1 MNIFEQYGIK
11 EVADVTLYAIELDE
25 NDEEIY
31 IPVLYLDT
39 LKISSVEQT
48 ADQTSA
54 RGGLGNPHLITWDF
68 GKEITVNLEDALYS
82 PASMSML
89 WGGKYA
95 SKSVELWGV
104 LANKQ
109 DFSWTKV
116 ILKDF
121 SHFEI
126 RKTIPN
132 EYITKD
138 TEYYW
143 LANIIVMSLDGQ
155 QRYAKEKVFVT
166 YYEDNGKHYWNL
178 LGDGESHGI
187 SFGDNVLTLSEGKN
201 LFISAPRELIY
212 QVKHGIESVK
222 FLDRMEKCVATK
234 NFVIDT
240 DTNIKHGN
248 YRYLKK
254 YNETALTVYIDP
266 TTMQPY
272 EPNLD
277 FFIRKDGSRYPKEGF
292 KKLRLIKQNDVYYK
306 WTRSVAPPHMS
317 LGNRIIVDAEHFP
330 GVYRLVGETYSRNR
344 DTHEDERFQFEIPL
358 CKMSSENNFTFEAA
372 GDPTVFNMTLQVL
385 RREDGT
391 MMKLTQYNVEQ
402 AKYDGQTSG
411 STVVIPVDDP
421 DITFD
426 DIKIGAEWFSA
437 RELNYEF
444 AIYETIT
451 TFKIS
456 NPDSQTLYYVGDSIN
471 WIDSSQEINEDSKEQ
486 IILHGTKTISETY
499 FYVQTV
505 DGIPQWENYAP
516 VFVDHPSYK
525 PGEAVE
531 NSEGITIGRW
541 ENSHEFRV
549 VISEDT
555 AVYYSD
561 IFQYEVET
569 SLNTLDEEGD

>member
-48 ADQTSA
+48 VEQTSA
-54 RGGLGNPHLITWDF
+54 RGGLGNPHLITWDY
-68 GKEITVNLEDALYS
+68 GKEITVNLEDALYT

-104 LANKQ
+104 FDAYKEK
-109 DFSWTKV
+109 FSWAKA

-121 SHFEI
+121 SNFSIEEDRI
-126 RKTIPN
+126 KGTIYKWTVN
-132 EYITKD
+132 
-138 TEYYW
+138 
-143 LANIIVMSLDGQ
+143 LIIMSLDGQ
-155 QRYAKEKVFVT
+155 LRHEKNNVEIS
-166 YYEDNGKHYWNL
+166 YYSKYGRNYWSFNKPVDFEDG
-178 LGDGESHGI
+178 
-187 SFGDNVLTLSEGKN
+187 SFTLSEGKN
-201 LFISAPRELIY
+201 LFVNVPQELIY
-212 QVKHGIESVK
+212 QIKHGIESVK
-222 FLDRMEKCVATK
+222 FLDRMEKCVATR

-254 YNETALTVYIDP
+254 YDKTALTVFIDP

-306 WTRSVAPPHMS
+306 WTRSVAPSHMS

-358 CKMSSENNFTFEAA
+358 CKMGSENSFTLEAA

-402 AKYDGQTSG
+402 AKYNGQISG
-411 STVVIPVDDP
+411 STTVIPVDDP
-421 DITFD
+421 DIVFD
-426 DIKIGAEWFSA
+426 DVKIEAKWYSPY
-437 RELNYEF
+437 ELNWGIEEYGDRQDIVELKIIHPLDLAEF
-444 AIYETIT
+444 YVDNNMYWAT
-451 TFKIS
+451 TAEVE
-456 NPDSQTLYYVGDSIN
+456 DGSIEN
-471 WIDSSQEINEDSKEQ
+471 GEILVEGVTS
-486 IILHGTKTISETY
+486 IVRTY
-499 FYVQTV
+499 LLVQTV
-505 DGIPQWENYAP
+505 DDVVQWENGVP
-516 VFVDHPSYK
+516 VFVLDEHGNIQTK
-525 PGEAVE
+525 KEE
-531 NSEGITIGRW
+531 LE
-541 ENSHEFRV
+541 
-549 VISEDT
+549 
-555 AVYYSD
+555 
-561 IFQYEVET
+561 
-569 SLNTLDEEGD
+569 SLNVKFTSDNGYGQNIEVSLEDLSSVEEGEE

>member
-39 LKISSVEQT
+39 LKISSIEQT
-48 ADQTSA
+48 AEQTSA
-54 RGGLGNPHLITWDF
+54 RGGLGNPNLITWDY
-68 GKEITVNLEDALYS
+68 GKEITINLEDALYT

-89 WGGKYA
+89 WDGKYA

-104 LANKQ
+104 FDTYGEK
-109 DFSWTKV
+109 FSWAKA

-121 SHFEI
+121 SNFSIEEDQI
-126 RKTIPN
+126 KGTIYKWTVN
-132 EYITKD
+132 
-138 TEYYW
+138 
-143 LANIIVMSLDGQ
+143 LIIMSLDGQ
-155 QRYAKEKVFVT
+155 LRHEKNNIEIS
-166 YYEDNGKHYWNL
+166 YYSKYGRNYWSFNKPVNFEDG
-178 LGDGESHGI
+178 
-187 SFGDNVLTLSEGKN
+187 SFTLSEGKN
-201 LFISAPRELIY
+201 LFVNVPQELIY
-212 QVKHGIESVK
+212 QIKHGIESVK
-222 FLDRMEKCVATK
+222 YLDRMEKCVATR

-254 YNETALTVYIDP
+254 YDKTALTVFIDP

-358 CKMSSENNFTFEAA
+358 CKMGSENNFTLEAA

-402 AKYDGQTSG
+402 AKYNGQISG
-411 STVVIPVDDP
+411 STTVIPVDDP
-421 DITFD
+421 DIVFD
-426 DIKIGAEWFSA
+426 DVKIEAKWYSPY
-437 RELNYEF
+437 ELNWGIEEYGDRQDIVELKIIHPLDSAEF
-444 AIYETIT
+444 YVDNNMYWAT
-451 TFKIS
+451 TAEVE
-456 NPDSQTLYYVGDSIN
+456 DGSIEN
-471 WIDSSQEINEDSKEQ
+471 GEILIEGVTS
-486 IILHGTKTISETY
+486 IVRTY
-499 FYVQTV
+499 LLVQTV
-505 DGIPQWENYAP
+505 DNVVQWENGVP
-516 VFVDHPSYK
+516 VFVLDEHGNIQTK
-525 PGEAVE
+525 KEE
-531 NSEGITIGRW
+531 LE
-541 ENSHEFRV
+541 
-549 VISEDT
+549 
-555 AVYYSD
+555 
-561 IFQYEVET
+561 
-569 SLNTLDEEGD
+569 SLNIKFTSDNEYGQNIEVSLEDLSSVEEGEE

>member
-48 ADQTSA
+48 AEQTSA
-54 RGGLGNPHLITWDF
+54 RGGLGNPHLITWDY
-68 GKEITVNLEDALYS
+68 GKEITVNLEDALYT

-95 SKSVELWGV
+95 SKSIELWGV
-104 LANKQ
+104 FDAHKEQ
-109 DFSWTKV
+109 FSWAKA

-121 SHFEI
+121 SNFSIEEDSN
-126 RKTIPN
+126 KGTIYKWTVN
-132 EYITKD
+132 
-138 TEYYW
+138 
-143 LANIIVMSLDGQ
+143 LIIMSLDGQ
-155 QRYAKEKVFVT
+155 FRHEKNGIEIS
-166 YYEDNGKHYWNL
+166 YYSKYGRNYWSFNNPVDFEDG
-178 LGDGESHGI
+178 
-187 SFGDNVLTLSEGKN
+187 SFTLSEGKN
-201 LFISAPRELIY
+201 LFVNVPQELIY

-240 DTNIKHGN
+240 DINIKHGN

-254 YNETALTVYIDP
+254 YDETALTVFIDP

-292 KKLRLIKQNDVYYK
+292 KKLRLIKQNDIYYK

-317 LGNRIIVDAEHFP
+317 LGNRITVDAEHFP

-358 CKMSSENNFTFEAA
+358 CKMGSENSFTFEAA

-391 MMKLTQYNVEQ
+391 MMKLTQYNIEQ
-402 AKYDGQTSG
+402 AKYDKQISG
-411 STVVIPVDDP
+411 STIVVPIDDP
-421 DITFD
+421 DIIFD
-426 DIKIGAEWFSA
+426 DIEIKAEWKSPY
-437 RELNYEF
+437 ELDWGIEEYGDRTDIVGLKIVHPLNLAEF
-444 AIYETIT
+444 YADDNIYWATTAEVEDGNTENGETLIEG
-451 TFKIS
+451 IA
-456 NPDSQTLYYVGDSIN
+456 
-471 WIDSSQEINEDSKEQ
+471 
-486 IILHGTKTISETY
+486 GTIRTY
-499 FYVQTV
+499 LYVQTV
-505 DGIPQWENYAP
+505 DGVMQWENNTP
-516 VFVDHPSYK
+516 VFVLDDFGNIITKTEELESSDVK
-525 PGEAVE
+525 FTSDNEFGQNIEVSLEALF
-531 NSEGITIGRW
+531 SE
-541 ENSHEFRV
+541 
-549 VISEDT
+549 
-555 AVYYSD
+555 
-561 IFQYEVET
+561 
-569 SLNTLDEEGD
+569 EEGKG

>member
-39 LKISSVEQT
+39 LKISSIEQT
-48 ADQTSA
+48 AEQTSA
-54 RGGLGNPHLITWDF
+54 RGGLGNPNLITWDY
-68 GKEITVNLEDALYS
+68 GKEITINLEDALYT

-89 WGGKYA
+89 WDGKYA

-104 LANKQ
+104 FDTYKEK
-109 DFSWTKV
+109 FSWAKA

-121 SHFEI
+121 SNFSIEEDQI
-126 RKTIPN
+126 KGTIYKWTVN
-132 EYITKD
+132 
-138 TEYYW
+138 
-143 LANIIVMSLDGQ
+143 LIVMSLDGQ
-155 QRYAKEKVFVT
+155 LRHEKNNIEIS
-166 YYEDNGKHYWNL
+166 YYSKYGRNYWSFNKPVDFEDG
-178 LGDGESHGI
+178 
-187 SFGDNVLTLSEGKN
+187 SFTLSEGKN
-201 LFISAPRELIY
+201 LFVNVPQELIY
-212 QVKHGIESVK
+212 QIKHGIESVK
-222 FLDRMEKCVATK
+222 YLDRMEKCVATR

-254 YNETALTVYIDP
+254 YDKTPLTVFIDP

-358 CKMSSENNFTFEAA
+358 CKMGSENSFTLEAA

-385 RREDGT
+385 RQEDGT

-402 AKYDGQTSG
+402 AKYNEQISG
-411 STVVIPVDDP
+411 STTVIPVDDP
-421 DITFD
+421 DIIFD
-426 DIKIGAEWFSA
+426 DVKIEAKWYSPY
-437 RELNYEF
+437 ELNWGIEEYGDRQDIVELKIIHPLDLAEF
-444 AIYETIT
+444 YVDNNMYWAT
-451 TFKIS
+451 TVEVE
-456 NPDSQTLYYVGDSIN
+456 DDSIEN
-471 WIDSSQEINEDSKEQ
+471 GEILIEGVTS
-486 IILHGTKTISETY
+486 IIRTY
-499 FYVQTV
+499 LLVQTV
-505 DGIPQWENYAP
+505 DNVIQWENGVP
-516 VFVDHPSYK
+516 VFVLDEHGNIQTK
-525 PGEAVE
+525 KEE
-531 NSEGITIGRW
+531 LE
-541 ENSHEFRV
+541 
-549 VISEDT
+549 
-555 AVYYSD
+555 
-561 IFQYEVET
+561 
-569 SLNTLDEEGD
+569 SLNIKFTSDNEYGQNIEVSLEDLSSVEEGEK

>member
-39 LKISSVEQT
+39 LKISSIEQT
-48 ADQTSA
+48 AEQTSA
-54 RGGLGNPHLITWDF
+54 RGGLGNPNLITWDY
-68 GKEITVNLEDALYS
+68 GKEITINLEDALYT

-104 LANKQ
+104 FDTYREK
-109 DFSWTKV
+109 FSWAKA

-121 SHFEI
+121 SNFSIEEDQI
-126 RKTIPN
+126 KGTIYKWTVN
-132 EYITKD
+132 
-138 TEYYW
+138 
-143 LANIIVMSLDGQ
+143 LIIMSLDGQ
-155 QRYAKEKVFVT
+155 LRHEKNNIEIS
-166 YYEDNGKHYWNL
+166 YYSKYGRNYWSFNKPVDFEDG
-178 LGDGESHGI
+178 
-187 SFGDNVLTLSEGKN
+187 SFTLSEGKN
-201 LFISAPRELIY
+201 LFINVPQELIY
-212 QVKHGIESVK
+212 QIKHGIESVK
-222 FLDRMEKCVATK
+222 YLDRMEKCVATR

-254 YNETALTVYIDP
+254 YDKTALTVFIDP

-330 GVYRLVGETYSRNR
+330 SVYRLVGETYSRNR

-358 CKMSSENNFTFEAA
+358 CKMGSENSFTLEAA

-402 AKYDGQTSG
+402 AKYNGQISG
-411 STVVIPVDDP
+411 STTVIPVDDP
-421 DITFD
+421 DIIFD
-426 DIKIGAEWFSA
+426 DVKIEAKWYSPY
-437 RELNYEF
+437 ELNWGIEEYGDRQDIVELKITHPLDLAEF
-444 AIYETIT
+444 YVDNNMYWAT
-451 TFKIS
+451 TVEVE
-456 NPDSQTLYYVGDSIN
+456 DDSIKN
-471 WIDSSQEINEDSKEQ
+471 GEILIEGITS
-486 IILHGTKTISETY
+486 IIRTY
-499 FYVQTV
+499 LLVQTV
-505 DGIPQWENYAP
+505 DNVIQWENGVP
-516 VFVDHPSYK
+516 VFVLDEHGNIQTK
-525 PGEAVE
+525 KEE
-531 NSEGITIGRW
+531 LE
-541 ENSHEFRV
+541 
-549 VISEDT
+549 
-555 AVYYSD
+555 
-561 IFQYEVET
+561 
-569 SLNTLDEEGD
+569 SLNIKFTSDNEYGQDIEVSLEDLSSVEEGEK

>member
-48 ADQTSA
+48 AEQTSA
-54 RGGLGNPHLITWDF
+54 RGGLGNPNLITWDY
-68 GKEITVNLEDALYS
+68 GKEITVNLEDALYT

-104 LANKQ
+104 FDTYKEK
-109 DFSWTKV
+109 FSWAKA

-121 SHFEI
+121 SNFSIEEDQI
-126 RKTIPN
+126 KGTIYKWTVN
-132 EYITKD
+132 
-138 TEYYW
+138 
-143 LANIIVMSLDGQ
+143 LIIMSLDGQ
-155 QRYAKEKVFVT
+155 LRHEKNDIEIS
-166 YYEDNGKHYWNL
+166 YYSKYGRNYWSFNKPVDFEDG
-178 LGDGESHGI
+178 
-187 SFGDNVLTLSEGKN
+187 SFTLSEGKN
-201 LFISAPRELIY
+201 LFVNVPQELIY
-212 QVKHGIESVK
+212 QIKHGIESVK
-222 FLDRMEKCVATK
+222 YLDRMEKCVATR

-254 YNETALTVYIDP
+254 YDKTALTVFIDP

-358 CKMSSENNFTFEAA
+358 CKMGSENSFTLEAA

-402 AKYDGQTSG
+402 AKYNGQISG
-411 STVVIPVDDP
+411 STTVIPVDDP
-421 DITFD
+421 DIIFD
-426 DIKIGAEWFSA
+426 DVKIEAKWYSPY
-437 RELNYEF
+437 ELNWGIEEYGDRQDIVELKIIHPLDLAEF
-444 AIYETIT
+444 YVDNNMYWAT
-451 TFKIS
+451 TAEVE
-456 NPDSQTLYYVGDSIN
+456 DDSIEN
-471 WIDSSQEINEDSKEQ
+471 GEILIEGVTS
-486 IILHGTKTISETY
+486 IVRTY
-499 FYVQTV
+499 LLVQTV
-505 DGIPQWENYAP
+505 DNVVQWENGVP
-516 VFVDHPSYK
+516 VFVLDEHGNIQTK
-525 PGEAVE
+525 KEE
-531 NSEGITIGRW
+531 LE
-541 ENSHEFRV
+541 
-549 VISEDT
+549 
-555 AVYYSD
+555 
-561 IFQYEVET
+561 
-569 SLNTLDEEGD
+569 SLNIKFTSDNEYGQNIEVSLEDLSSVEEGEE

>member
-39 LKISSVEQT
+39 LKISSIEQT
-48 ADQTSA
+48 AEQTSA
-54 RGGLGNPHLITWDF
+54 RGGLGNPHLITWDY
-68 GKEITVNLEDALYS
+68 GKEITVNLEDALYT

-104 LANKQ
+104 FDAYKEK
-109 DFSWTKV
+109 FSWAKA

-121 SHFEI
+121 SNFSIEEDQI
-126 RKTIPN
+126 KGTIYKWTVN
-132 EYITKD
+132 
-138 TEYYW
+138 
-143 LANIIVMSLDGQ
+143 LIIMSLDGQ
-155 QRYAKEKVFVT
+155 LRHEKNNVEIS
-166 YYEDNGKHYWNL
+166 YYSKYGRNYWSFNKPVDFEDG
-178 LGDGESHGI
+178 
-187 SFGDNVLTLSEGKN
+187 SFTLSEGKN
-201 LFISAPRELIY
+201 LFVNVPQELIY
-212 QVKHGIESVK
+212 QIKHGIESVK
-222 FLDRMEKCVATK
+222 FLDRMEKCVATR

-254 YNETALTVYIDP
+254 YDKTALTVFIDP

-358 CKMSSENNFTFEAA
+358 CKMGSENSFTLEAA

-402 AKYDGQTSG
+402 AKYNGQISG
-411 STVVIPVDDP
+411 STTVIPVDDP
-421 DITFD
+421 DIIFD
-426 DIKIGAEWFSA
+426 DVKIEAKWYSPY
-437 RELNYEF
+437 ELNWGIEEYGDRQDIVELKIIHPLDLAEF
-444 AIYETIT
+444 YVDNNMYWAT
-451 TFKIS
+451 TAEVE
-456 NPDSQTLYYVGDSIN
+456 DDSIEN
-471 WIDSSQEINEDSKEQ
+471 GEILIEGVAS
-486 IILHGTKTISETY
+486 IVRTY
-499 FYVQTV
+499 LLVQTV
-505 DGIPQWENYAP
+505 DDVVQWENGVP
-516 VFVDHPSYK
+516 VFVLDEHGNIQTK
-525 PGEAVE
+525 KEE
-531 NSEGITIGRW
+531 LE
-541 ENSHEFRV
+541 
-549 VISEDT
+549 
-555 AVYYSD
+555 
-561 IFQYEVET
+561 
-569 SLNTLDEEGD
+569 SLNIKFTSDNEYGQNIEVSLEDLYSVKEGEE

>member
-39 LKISSVEQT
+39 LKISSIEQT
-48 ADQTSA
+48 AEQTSA
-54 RGGLGNPHLITWDF
+54 RGGLGNPNLITWDY
-68 GKEITVNLEDALYS
+68 GKEITINLEDALYT

-89 WGGKYA
+89 WDGKYA

-104 LANKQ
+104 FDTYKEK
-109 DFSWTKV
+109 FSWAKA

-121 SHFEI
+121 SNFSIEEDQI
-126 RKTIPN
+126 KGTIYKWTVN
-132 EYITKD
+132 
-138 TEYYW
+138 
-143 LANIIVMSLDGQ
+143 LIIMSLDGQ
-155 QRYAKEKVFVT
+155 FRHEKNDIEIS
-166 YYEDNGKHYWNL
+166 YYSKYGRNYWNFNKPVDFK
-178 LGDGESHGI
+178 DG
-187 SFGDNVLTLSEGKN
+187 SFTLSEGKN
-201 LFISAPRELIY
+201 LFVNVPQELIY
-212 QVKHGIESVK
+212 QIKHGIENVK
-222 FLDRMEKCVATK
+222 FLDRMEKCVATR

-254 YNETALTVYIDP
+254 YDKTALTVFIDP

-358 CKMSSENNFTFEAA
+358 CKMGSENSFTLEAA

-385 RREDGT
+385 RQEDGT

-402 AKYDGQTSG
+402 AKYNGQISG
-411 STVVIPVDDP
+411 STTVIPVDDP
-421 DITFD
+421 DIIFD
-426 DIKIGAEWFSA
+426 DVKIEAKWYSPY
-437 RELNYEF
+437 ELNWGVEEYGDRQDIVELKIIHPLDLAEF
-444 AIYETIT
+444 YVDNNMYWAT
-451 TFKIS
+451 TAEVE
-456 NPDSQTLYYVGDSIN
+456 DGSIEN
-471 WIDSSQEINEDSKEQ
+471 GEILVEGVTS
-486 IILHGTKTISETY
+486 IVRTY
-499 FYVQTV
+499 LLVQTV
-505 DGIPQWENYAP
+505 DDVVQWENGVP
-516 VFVDHPSYK
+516 VFVLDEHGNIQTK
-525 PGEAVE
+525 KEE
-531 NSEGITIGRW
+531 LE
-541 ENSHEFRV
+541 
-549 VISEDT
+549 
-555 AVYYSD
+555 
-561 IFQYEVET
+561 
-569 SLNTLDEEGD
+569 SLNVKFTSDNEYGQNIEVSLEDLSSVEEGEK

>member
-39 LKISSVEQT
+39 LKISSIEQT
-48 ADQTSA
+48 AEQTSA
-54 RGGLGNPHLITWDF
+54 RGGLGNPNLITWDY
-68 GKEITVNLEDALYS
+68 GKEITINLEDALYT

-89 WGGKYA
+89 WDGKYA

-104 LANKQ
+104 FDTYKEK
-109 DFSWTKV
+109 FSWAKA

-121 SHFEI
+121 SNFSIEEDQI
-126 RKTIPN
+126 KGTIYKWTVN
-132 EYITKD
+132 
-138 TEYYW
+138 
-143 LANIIVMSLDGQ
+143 LIIMSLDEQ
-155 QRYAKEKVFVT
+155 LRHEKNNIEIS
-166 YYEDNGKHYWNL
+166 YYSKYGRNYWSFNKPVDFEDG
-178 LGDGESHGI
+178 
-187 SFGDNVLTLSEGKN
+187 SFTLSEGKN
-201 LFISAPRELIY
+201 LFVNVPQELIY
-212 QVKHGIESVK
+212 QIKHGIESVK
-222 FLDRMEKCVATK
+222 YLDRMEKCVATR

-254 YNETALTVYIDP
+254 YDKTALTVFIDP

-358 CKMSSENNFTFEAA
+358 CKMGSENSFTLEAA

-402 AKYDGQTSG
+402 AKYNGQISG
-411 STVVIPVDDP
+411 STTVIPVDDP
-421 DITFD
+421 DIIFD
-426 DIKIGAEWFSA
+426 DVKIEAKWYSPY
-437 RELNYEF
+437 ELNWGIEEYGDRQDIVELKIIHPLDLAEF
-444 AIYETIT
+444 YVDNNMYWAT
-451 TFKIS
+451 TAE
-456 NPDSQTLYYVGDSIN
+456 VE
-471 WIDSSQEINEDSKEQ
+471 DSSIENGEILVEGVTG
-486 IILHGTKTISETY
+486 IVRTY
-499 FYVQTV
+499 LLVQTV
-505 DGIPQWENYAP
+505 DNVVQWENGVP
-516 VFVDHPSYK
+516 VFVLDEHGNIQTK
-525 PGEAVE
+525 KEE
-531 NSEGITIGRW
+531 LE
-541 ENSHEFRV
+541 
-549 VISEDT
+549 
-555 AVYYSD
+555 
-561 IFQYEVET
+561 
-569 SLNTLDEEGD
+569 SLNIKFTSDNEYGQNIEVSLENLSSVEEGEE

>member
-39 LKISSVEQT
+39 LKISSIEQT
-48 ADQTSA
+48 AEQTSA
-54 RGGLGNPHLITWDF
+54 RGGLGNPHLITWDY
-68 GKEITVNLEDALYS
+68 GKEITVNLEDALYT

-89 WGGKYA
+89 WDGKYA

-104 LANKQ
+104 FDTYKEK
-109 DFSWTKV
+109 FSWAKA

-121 SHFEI
+121 SNFSIEEDQI
-126 RKTIPN
+126 KGTIYKWTVN
-132 EYITKD
+132 
-138 TEYYW
+138 
-143 LANIIVMSLDGQ
+143 LIIMSLDGQ
-155 QRYAKEKVFVT
+155 LRHEKNNIEIS
-166 YYEDNGKHYWNL
+166 YYSKYGRNYWSFNKPVDFEDG
-178 LGDGESHGI
+178 
-187 SFGDNVLTLSEGKN
+187 SFTLSEGKN
-201 LFISAPRELIY
+201 LFVNVPQELIY
-212 QVKHGIESVK
+212 QIKHGIESVK
-222 FLDRMEKCVATK
+222 YLDRMEKCVATR

-254 YNETALTVYIDP
+254 YDKTALTVFIDP

-358 CKMSSENNFTFEAA
+358 CKMGSENSFTLEAA

-385 RREDGT
+385 RQEDGT

-402 AKYDGQTSG
+402 AKYNGQISG
-411 STVVIPVDDP
+411 STTVIPVDDP
-421 DITFD
+421 DIIFD
-426 DIKIGAEWFSA
+426 DVKIEAKWHSPY
-437 RELNYEF
+437 ELNWGVEEYGDRQDIVELKIIHPLDLAEF
-444 AIYETIT
+444 YVDNNMYWAT
-451 TFKIS
+451 TAEVE
-456 NPDSQTLYYVGDSIN
+456 DDSIEN
-471 WIDSSQEINEDSKEQ
+471 GEILIEGVTS
-486 IILHGTKTISETY
+486 IVRTY
-499 FYVQTV
+499 LLVQTV
-505 DGIPQWENYAP
+505 DNVVQWENGVP
-516 VFVDHPSYK
+516 VFVLDEHGNIQTK
-525 PGEAVE
+525 KEE
-531 NSEGITIGRW
+531 LE
-541 ENSHEFRV
+541 
-549 VISEDT
+549 
-555 AVYYSD
+555 
-561 IFQYEVET
+561 
-569 SLNTLDEEGD
+569 SLNIKFTSDNEYGQNIEVSLEDLSSVEEGEE

>member
-1 MNIFEQYGIK
+1 MSIFEQYGIK

-48 ADQTSA
+48 AEQISA

-104 LANKQ
+104 FDAHKNKLAWAKA
-109 DFSWTKV
+109 

-121 SHFEI
+121 SNFSIKEE
-126 RKTIPN
+126 RFKGTIYTWTVN
-132 EYITKD
+132 
-138 TEYYW
+138 
-143 LANIIVMSLDGQ
+143 LIIMSLDGQ
-155 QRYAKEKVFVT
+155 FRHEQEDVEVS
-166 YYEDNGKHYWNL
+166 YYSIYGRNYWSFNRPINFEDG
-178 LGDGESHGI
+178 
-187 SFGDNVLTLSEGKN
+187 SFTLSEGKN
-201 LFISAPRELIY
+201 LFVNVPQELIY

-254 YNETALTVYIDP
+254 YDETALTVYIDP
-266 TTMQPY
+266 MTMQPY

-277 FFIRKDGSRYPKEGF
+277 FFIRKDGSRYPREGF
-292 KKLRLIKQNDVYYK
+292 KKLRLIKQNDIYYK

-358 CKMSSENNFTFEAA
+358 CKMSSENSFTFEAA

-402 AKYDGQTSG
+402 AKYDGQISG
-411 STVVIPVDDP
+411 STVVVPTDDP
-421 DITFD
+421 DIIFD
-426 DIKIGAEWFSA
+426 DIKIEAKWYSPY
-437 RELNYEF
+437 ELGWGIEDYGDKQDIVELKINHPLHSTEF
-444 AIYETIT
+444 YVDNSVYWATAADVEDDNLENGEILIDGIVSTIR
-451 TFKIS
+451 
-456 NPDSQTLYYVGDSIN
+456 
-471 WIDSSQEINEDSKEQ
+471 
-486 IILHGTKTISETY
+486 TY
-499 FYVQTV
+499 LLVQTV
-505 DGIPQWENYAP
+505 DDVIQWENEIP
-516 VFVDHPSYK
+516 VFVLDDDGNIQTKTEELEKSNVQFTSDNEYSQK
-525 PGEAVE
+525 IAVNLTE
-531 NSEGITIGRW
+531 
-541 ENSHEFRV
+541 
-549 VISEDT
+549 
-555 AVYYSD
+555 
-561 IFQYEVET
+561 
-569 SLNTLDEEGD
+569 LTLEEEEGEK

>member
-39 LKISSVEQT
+39 LKISSIEQT
-48 ADQTSA
+48 AEQTSA
-54 RGGLGNPHLITWDF
+54 RGGLGNPNLITWDY
-68 GKEITVNLEDALYS
+68 GKEITINLEDALYT

-89 WGGKYA
+89 WDGKYA

-104 LANKQ
+104 FDTYKEK
-109 DFSWTKV
+109 FSWAKA

-121 SHFEI
+121 SNFSIEEDQI
-126 RKTIPN
+126 KGTIYKWTVN
-132 EYITKD
+132 
-138 TEYYW
+138 
-143 LANIIVMSLDGQ
+143 LIIMSLDGQ
-155 QRYAKEKVFVT
+155 LRHEKNNIEIS
-166 YYEDNGKHYWNL
+166 YYSKYGRNYWSFNKPVDFEDG
-178 LGDGESHGI
+178 
-187 SFGDNVLTLSEGKN
+187 SFTLSEGKN
-201 LFISAPRELIY
+201 LFVNVPQELIY
-212 QVKHGIESVK
+212 QIKHGIESVK
-222 FLDRMEKCVATK
+222 FLDRMEKCVATR

-254 YNETALTVYIDP
+254 YDKTALTVFIDP

-358 CKMSSENNFTFEAA
+358 CKMGSENSFTLEAA

-385 RREDGT
+385 RQEDGT

-402 AKYDGQTSG
+402 AKYNGQISG
-411 STVVIPVDDP
+411 STTILPVDDP
-421 DITFD
+421 DIIFD
-426 DIKIGAEWFSA
+426 DVKIEAKWYSPY
-437 RELNYEF
+437 ELNWGIEEYGDRQDIVELKIIHPLDLAEF
-444 AIYETIT
+444 YVDNNIYWAT
-451 TFKIS
+451 TAEVEDGNIE
-456 NPDSQTLYYVGDSIN
+456 NGEILVEGVTSIVR
-471 WIDSSQEINEDSKEQ
+471 
-486 IILHGTKTISETY
+486 TY
-499 FYVQTV
+499 LLVQTV
-505 DGIPQWENYAP
+505 DDVVQWENGVP
-516 VFVDHPSYK
+516 VFVLDEHGNIQTK
-525 PGEAVE
+525 KEE
-531 NSEGITIGRW
+531 LE
-541 ENSHEFRV
+541 
-549 VISEDT
+549 
-555 AVYYSD
+555 
-561 IFQYEVET
+561 
-569 SLNTLDEEGD
+569 SLNVKFTSDNEYGQNIEVSLEDLSSVEEGEE

>member
-48 ADQTSA
+48 SEQTSA
-54 RGGLGNPHLITWDF
+54 RGGLGNPHLITWDY
-68 GKEITVNLEDALYS
+68 GKEITVNLEDALYT

-104 LANKQ
+104 FDAYKEK
-109 DFSWTKV
+109 FSWAKA

-121 SHFEI
+121 SNFSIEEDQI
-126 RKTIPN
+126 KGTIYKWTVN
-132 EYITKD
+132 
-138 TEYYW
+138 
-143 LANIIVMSLDGQ
+143 LIIMSLDGQ
-155 QRYAKEKVFVT
+155 LRREKNNVEIS
-166 YYEDNGKHYWNL
+166 YYSKYGRNYWSFNKPVDFEDG
-178 LGDGESHGI
+178 
-187 SFGDNVLTLSEGKN
+187 SFTLSEGKN
-201 LFISAPRELIY
+201 LFVNVPQELIY
-212 QVKHGIESVK
+212 QIKHGIESVK
-222 FLDRMEKCVATK
+222 FLDRMEKCVATR

-254 YNETALTVYIDP
+254 YDKTALTVFIDP

-358 CKMSSENNFTFEAA
+358 CKMGSENSFTLEAA

-402 AKYDGQTSG
+402 AKYNGQISG
-411 STVVIPVDDP
+411 STTVIPVDDP
-421 DITFD
+421 DIIFD
-426 DIKIGAEWFSA
+426 DVKIEAKWYSPY
-437 RELNYEF
+437 ELNWGVEEYGDRQDIVELKIIHPLDLAEF
-444 AIYETIT
+444 YVDNNMYWAT
-451 TFKIS
+451 TAEVE
-456 NPDSQTLYYVGDSIN
+456 DGSIEN
-471 WIDSSQEINEDSKEQ
+471 GEILVEGVTG
-486 IILHGTKTISETY
+486 IVRTY
-499 FYVQTV
+499 LLVQTV
-505 DGIPQWENYAP
+505 DDVVQWENGVP
-516 VFVDHPSYK
+516 VFVLDEHGNIQTK
-525 PGEAVE
+525 KEE
-531 NSEGITIGRW
+531 LE
-541 ENSHEFRV
+541 
-549 VISEDT
+549 
-555 AVYYSD
+555 
-561 IFQYEVET
+561 
-569 SLNTLDEEGD
+569 SLNVKFTSDNEYGQNIEVSLEDLSSVEEGEE

>member
-48 ADQTSA
+48 AEQTSA
-54 RGGLGNPHLITWDF
+54 RGGLGNPHLITWDY
-68 GKEITVNLEDALYS
+68 GKEITVKLEDALYT

-104 LANKQ
+104 FDAHKEK
-109 DFSWTKV
+109 FSWAKA

-121 SHFEI
+121 SNFSIEED
-126 RKTIPN
+126 PN
-132 EYITKD
+132 KGTVYKWTV
-138 TEYYW
+138 
-143 LANIIVMSLDGQ
+143 NSIIMSLDGQ
-155 QRYAKEKVFVT
+155 FRHEQNDIEIS
-166 YYEDNGKHYWNL
+166 YYSKYGRNYWSFNNPVDFENG
-178 LGDGESHGI
+178 
-187 SFGDNVLTLSEGKN
+187 SFTLSEGKN
-201 LFISAPRELIY
+201 LFVNVPQELIY

-240 DTNIKHGN
+240 DINIKHGN

-254 YNETALTVYIDP
+254 YDETALTVFIDP
-266 TTMQPY
+266 ATMQPY

-292 KKLRLIKQNDVYYK
+292 KKLRLIKQNDIYYK
-306 WTRSVAPPHMS
+306 WTRSIASPHMS
-317 LGNRIIVDAEHFP
+317 LGNRITVDAEHFP

-358 CKMSSENNFTFEAA
+358 CKMGSENSFTFEAA

-402 AKYDGQTSG
+402 AKYNGQTSG
-411 STVVIPVDDP
+411 STIVIPTDDP
-421 DITFD
+421 DIIFD
-426 DIKIGAEWFSA
+426 DIEIKAEW
-437 RELNYEF
+437 RTPYELDWGIEEYGDRTDIVGLKIVHPSDLAEF
-444 AIYETIT
+444 YVDNNTYWATTTEAEDGNIKNGEILIEGIAGTI
-451 TFKIS
+451 
-456 NPDSQTLYYVGDSIN
+456 
-471 WIDSSQEINEDSKEQ
+471 
-486 IILHGTKTISETY
+486 HTY
-499 FYVQTV
+499 LRVQTV
-505 DGIPQWENYAP
+505 DGVVQWENNTP
-516 VFVDHPSYK
+516 VFVFDDFGNIVTRK
-525 PGEAVE
+525 E
-531 NSEGITIGRW
+531 
-541 ENSHEFRV
+541 
-549 VISEDT
+549 ISES
-555 AVYYSD
+555 SD
-561 IFQYEVET
+561 VKFTSDNEFGQNIEV
-569 SLNTLDEEGD
+569 SLEALSSEEEGEG

>member
-48 ADQTSA
+48 AEQTSA
-54 RGGLGNPHLITWDF
+54 RGGLGNPNLITWDY
-68 GKEITVNLEDALYS
+68 GKEITVNLEDALYT

-104 LANKQ
+104 FDTYKEK
-109 DFSWTKV
+109 FSWAKA

-121 SHFEI
+121 SNFSIEEDQI
-126 RKTIPN
+126 KGTIYKWTVN
-132 EYITKD
+132 
-138 TEYYW
+138 
-143 LANIIVMSLDGQ
+143 LIIMSLDGQ
-155 QRYAKEKVFVT
+155 LRHEKNGIEIS
-166 YYEDNGKHYWNL
+166 YYSKYGRNYWSFNKPVDFEDG
-178 LGDGESHGI
+178 
-187 SFGDNVLTLSEGKN
+187 SFTLSEGKN
-201 LFISAPRELIY
+201 LFVNVPQELIY
-212 QVKHGIESVK
+212 QIKHGIESVK
-222 FLDRMEKCVATK
+222 FLDRMEKCVATR

-248 YRYLKK
+248 YRYLKEYDK
-254 YNETALTVYIDP
+254 TALTVFIDP

-358 CKMSSENNFTFEAA
+358 CKMGSENSFTLEAA

-385 RREDGT
+385 RREDGI

-402 AKYDGQTSG
+402 AKYNGQISG
-411 STVVIPVDDP
+411 STTVIPVDDP
-421 DITFD
+421 DIIFD
-426 DIKIGAEWFSA
+426 DVKIEAKWYSPY
-437 RELNYEF
+437 ELNWGVEEYGDRQDIVELKIIHPLDLAEF
-444 AIYETIT
+444 YVDNNMYWAT
-451 TFKIS
+451 TAEVE
-456 NPDSQTLYYVGDSIN
+456 DDSIEN
-471 WIDSSQEINEDSKEQ
+471 GEILIEGVAS
-486 IILHGTKTISETY
+486 IVRTY
-499 FYVQTV
+499 LLVQTV
-505 DGIPQWENYAP
+505 DNVVQWENGVP
-516 VFVDHPSYK
+516 VFVLDEHGNIQTK
-525 PGEAVE
+525 KEE
-531 NSEGITIGRW
+531 LE
-541 ENSHEFRV
+541 
-549 VISEDT
+549 
-555 AVYYSD
+555 
-561 IFQYEVET
+561 
-569 SLNTLDEEGD
+569 SLNIKFTSDNEYGQNIEVSLEDLSSVEEGEE

>member
-39 LKISSVEQT
+39 LKISSIEQT
-48 ADQTSA
+48 AEQTSA
-54 RGGLGNPHLITWDF
+54 RGGLGNPHLITWDY
-68 GKEITVNLEDALYS
+68 GKEITVNLEDALYT

-89 WGGKYA
+89 WDGKYA

-104 LANKQ
+104 FDTYKEK
-109 DFSWTKV
+109 FSWAKA

-121 SHFEI
+121 SNFSIEEDQI
-126 RKTIPN
+126 KGTIYKWTVN
-132 EYITKD
+132 
-138 TEYYW
+138 
-143 LANIIVMSLDGQ
+143 LIIMSLDGQ
-155 QRYAKEKVFVT
+155 LRHEKNNIEIS
-166 YYEDNGKHYWNL
+166 YYSKYGRNYWSFNKPVDFEDG
-178 LGDGESHGI
+178 
-187 SFGDNVLTLSEGKN
+187 SFTLSEGKN
-201 LFISAPRELIY
+201 LFVNVPQELIY
-212 QVKHGIESVK
+212 QIKHGIESVK
-222 FLDRMEKCVATK
+222 YLDRMEKCVATR

-254 YNETALTVYIDP
+254 YDKTALTVFIDP

-358 CKMSSENNFTFEAA
+358 CKMGSENSFTLEAA

-385 RREDGT
+385 RQEDGT

-402 AKYDGQTSG
+402 AKYNGQISG
-411 STVVIPVDDP
+411 STTVIPVDDP
-421 DITFD
+421 DIIFD
-426 DIKIGAEWFSA
+426 DVKIEAKWHSPY
-437 RELNYEF
+437 ELNWGVEEYGDRQDIVELKIIHPLDLAEF
-444 AIYETIT
+444 YVDSNMYWAT
-451 TFKIS
+451 TAEVE
-456 NPDSQTLYYVGDSIN
+456 DDSIEN
-471 WIDSSQEINEDSKEQ
+471 GEILIEGVTS
-486 IILHGTKTISETY
+486 IVRTY
-499 FYVQTV
+499 LLVQTV
-505 DGIPQWENYAP
+505 DNVVQWENGVP
-516 VFVDHPSYK
+516 VFVLDEHGNIQTK
-525 PGEAVE
+525 KEE
-531 NSEGITIGRW
+531 LE
-541 ENSHEFRV
+541 
-549 VISEDT
+549 
-555 AVYYSD
+555 
-561 IFQYEVET
+561 
-569 SLNTLDEEGD
+569 SLNIKFTSDNEYGQNIGVSLEDLSSVEEGEE

>member
-48 ADQTSA
+48 AEQTSA
-54 RGGLGNPHLITWDF
+54 RGGLGNPHLITWDY
-68 GKEITVNLEDALYS
+68 GKEITVNLEDALYT

-104 LANKQ
+104 FDAYKEK
-109 DFSWTKV
+109 FSWAKA

-121 SHFEI
+121 SNFSIEEDQI
-126 RKTIPN
+126 KGTIYKWTVN
-132 EYITKD
+132 
-138 TEYYW
+138 
-143 LANIIVMSLDGQ
+143 LIIMSLDGQ
-155 QRYAKEKVFVT
+155 LRHEKNNVEIS
-166 YYEDNGKHYWNL
+166 YYSKYGRNYWSFNKPVDFEDG
-178 LGDGESHGI
+178 
-187 SFGDNVLTLSEGKN
+187 SFTLSEGKN
-201 LFISAPRELIY
+201 LFVNVPQELIY
-212 QVKHGIESVK
+212 QIKHGIESVK
-222 FLDRMEKCVATK
+222 FLDRMEKCVATR

-254 YNETALTVYIDP
+254 YDKTALTVFIDP

-358 CKMSSENNFTFEAA
+358 CKMGSENSFTLEAA

-402 AKYDGQTSG
+402 TKYNGQISG
-411 STVVIPVDDP
+411 STTVIPVDDP
-421 DITFD
+421 DIIFD
-426 DIKIGAEWFSA
+426 DVKIEAKWYSPY
-437 RELNYEF
+437 ELNWGIEEYGDRQDIVELKIIHPLDSAEF
-444 AIYETIT
+444 YVDNNMYWAT
-451 TFKIS
+451 TAEVE
-456 NPDSQTLYYVGDSIN
+456 DDSIEN
-471 WIDSSQEINEDSKEQ
+471 GEILIEGVTS
-486 IILHGTKTISETY
+486 IVRTY
-499 FYVQTV
+499 LLVQTV
-505 DGIPQWENYAP
+505 DNVVQWENGVP
-516 VFVDHPSYK
+516 VFVLDEHGNIQTK
-525 PGEAVE
+525 KEE
-531 NSEGITIGRW
+531 LE
-541 ENSHEFRV
+541 
-549 VISEDT
+549 
-555 AVYYSD
+555 
-561 IFQYEVET
+561 
-569 SLNTLDEEGD
+569 SLNVKFTSDNEYGQNIEVSLEDLSSVEEGEE

>member
-39 LKISSVEQT
+39 LKISSIEQT
-48 ADQTSA
+48 AEQTSA
-54 RGGLGNPHLITWDF
+54 RGGLGNPNLITWDY
-68 GKEITVNLEDALYS
+68 GKEITINLEDALYT

-89 WGGKYA
+89 WDGKYA

-104 LANKQ
+104 FDTYREK
-109 DFSWTKV
+109 FSWAKA

-121 SHFEI
+121 SNFSIEEDQI
-126 RKTIPN
+126 KGTIYKWTVN
-132 EYITKD
+132 
-138 TEYYW
+138 
-143 LANIIVMSLDGQ
+143 LIIMSLDGQ
-155 QRYAKEKVFVT
+155 LRHEKNNIEIS
-166 YYEDNGKHYWNL
+166 YYSKYGRNYWSFNKPVDFEDG
-178 LGDGESHGI
+178 
-187 SFGDNVLTLSEGKN
+187 SFTLSEGKN
-201 LFISAPRELIY
+201 LFVNVPQELIY
-212 QVKHGIESVK
+212 QIKHGIESVK
-222 FLDRMEKCVATK
+222 YLDRMEKCVATR

-254 YNETALTVYIDP
+254 YDKTALTVFIDP

-358 CKMSSENNFTFEAA
+358 CKMGSENSFTLEAA
-372 GDPTVFNMTLQVL
+372 GDPTVFNMILQVL
-385 RREDGT
+385 RQEDGT

-402 AKYDGQTSG
+402 AKYNGQISG
-411 STVVIPVDDP
+411 STTVLPVDDP
-421 DITFD
+421 DIIFD
-426 DIKIGAEWFSA
+426 DIKIEAKWYSPY
-437 RELNYEF
+437 ELNWGIEEYGDRQDIVELKIIHPLDLAEF
-444 AIYETIT
+444 YVDNNMYWAT
-451 TFKIS
+451 TAE
-456 NPDSQTLYYVGDSIN
+456 VE
-471 WIDSSQEINEDSKEQ
+471 DSSIENGEILVEGVTS
-486 IILHGTKTISETY
+486 IVRTY
-499 FYVQTV
+499 LLVQTV
-505 DGIPQWENYAP
+505 DDVIQWENGVP
-516 VFVDHPSYK
+516 VFVLDEHGNIQTK
-525 PGEAVE
+525 KEE
-531 NSEGITIGRW
+531 LE
-541 ENSHEFRV
+541 
-549 VISEDT
+549 
-555 AVYYSD
+555 
-561 IFQYEVET
+561 
-569 SLNTLDEEGD
+569 SLNIKFTSDNEYGQNIEVSLEDLSSVEEGEK

>member
-39 LKISSVEQT
+39 LKISSIEQT
-48 ADQTSA
+48 AEQTSA
-54 RGGLGNPHLITWDF
+54 RGGLGNPNLITWDY
-68 GKEITVNLEDALYS
+68 GKEITINLEDALYT

-89 WGGKYA
+89 WDGKYA

-104 LANKQ
+104 FDTYKEK
-109 DFSWTKV
+109 FSWAKA

-121 SHFEI
+121 SNFSIEEDQI
-126 RKTIPN
+126 KGTIYKWTVN
-132 EYITKD
+132 
-138 TEYYW
+138 
-143 LANIIVMSLDGQ
+143 LIVMSLDGQ
-155 QRYAKEKVFVT
+155 LRHEKNNIEIS
-166 YYEDNGKHYWNL
+166 YYSKYGRNYWSFNKPVDFEDG
-178 LGDGESHGI
+178 
-187 SFGDNVLTLSEGKN
+187 SFTLSEGKN
-201 LFISAPRELIY
+201 LFVNVPQELIY
-212 QVKHGIESVK
+212 QIKHGIESVK
-222 FLDRMEKCVATK
+222 YLDRMEKCVATR

-254 YNETALTVYIDP
+254 YDKTALTVFIDP

-358 CKMSSENNFTFEAA
+358 CKMGSENSFTLEAA

-385 RREDGT
+385 RQEDGT

-402 AKYDGQTSG
+402 AKYNGQISG
-411 STVVIPVDDP
+411 STTILPVDDP
-421 DITFD
+421 DIIFD
-426 DIKIGAEWFSA
+426 DVKIEAKWYSPY
-437 RELNYEF
+437 ELNWGIEKYGDRQDIVELKIIHPLDLAEF
-444 AIYETIT
+444 YVDNNIYWAT
-451 TFKIS
+451 TAEVEDGNIE
-456 NPDSQTLYYVGDSIN
+456 NGEILVEGVTSIVR
-471 WIDSSQEINEDSKEQ
+471 
-486 IILHGTKTISETY
+486 TY
-499 FYVQTV
+499 LLVQTV
-505 DGIPQWENYAP
+505 DDVIQWENGVP
-516 VFVDHPSYK
+516 VFVLDEHGNIQTK
-525 PGEAVE
+525 KEE
-531 NSEGITIGRW
+531 LE
-541 ENSHEFRV
+541 
-549 VISEDT
+549 
-555 AVYYSD
+555 
-561 IFQYEVET
+561 
-569 SLNTLDEEGD
+569 SLNVKFTSDNEYGQNIEVSLEDLSSVEEGEE

>member
-39 LKISSVEQT
+39 LKISSIEQT
-48 ADQTSA
+48 AEQTSA
-54 RGGLGNPHLITWDF
+54 RGGLSNPHLITWDY
-68 GKEITVNLEDALYS
+68 GKEITVNLEDALYT

-104 LANKQ
+104 FDAHKEKL
-109 DFSWTKV
+109 SWAKA

-121 SHFEI
+121 SNFSIEEDQI
-126 RKTIPN
+126 KGTIYKWTVN
-132 EYITKD
+132 
-138 TEYYW
+138 
-143 LANIIVMSLDGQ
+143 LIIMSLDGQ
-155 QRYAKEKVFVT
+155 LRHEKNNIEIS
-166 YYEDNGKHYWNL
+166 YYSKYGRNYWSFNKPVDFEDG
-178 LGDGESHGI
+178 
-187 SFGDNVLTLSEGKN
+187 SFTLSEGKN
-201 LFISAPRELIY
+201 LFVNVPQELIY
-212 QVKHGIESVK
+212 QIKHGIESVK
-222 FLDRMEKCVATK
+222 YLDRMEKCVATR

-254 YNETALTVYIDP
+254 YDKTALTVFIDP

-358 CKMSSENNFTFEAA
+358 CKMGSENSFTLEAA

-402 AKYDGQTSG
+402 AKYNGQISG
-411 STVVIPVDDP
+411 STTVIPVDDP
-421 DITFD
+421 DIIFD
-426 DIKIGAEWFSA
+426 DVKIEAKWYSPY
-437 RELNYEF
+437 ELNWGIEEYGDRQDIVELKIIHPLDLAEF
-444 AIYETIT
+444 YVDNNMYWAT
-451 TFKIS
+451 TVEVE
-456 NPDSQTLYYVGDSIN
+456 DGSIEN
-471 WIDSSQEINEDSKEQ
+471 GEILVEGVTS
-486 IILHGTKTISETY
+486 IVRTY
-499 FYVQTV
+499 LLVQTV
-505 DGIPQWENYAP
+505 DDVVQWENGVP
-516 VFVDHPSYK
+516 VFV
-525 PGEAVE
+525 
-531 NSEGITIGRW
+531 
-541 ENSHEFRV
+541 
-549 VISEDT
+549 
-555 AVYYSD
+555 
-561 IFQYEVET
+561 
-569 SLNTLDEEGD
+569 LDEHGNIQTKKEELESLSVKFTSDNEYGQNIEVSLEDLSSVEEGEE

>member
-39 LKISSVEQT
+39 LKISSIEQT
-48 ADQTSA
+48 AEQTSA
-54 RGGLGNPHLITWDF
+54 RGGLGNPNLITWDY
-68 GKEITVNLEDALYS
+68 GKEITINLEDALYT

-89 WGGKYA
+89 WDGKYA

-104 LANKQ
+104 FDTYREK
-109 DFSWTKV
+109 FSWAKA

-121 SHFEI
+121 SNFSIEEDQI
-126 RKTIPN
+126 KGTIYKWTVN
-132 EYITKD
+132 
-138 TEYYW
+138 
-143 LANIIVMSLDGQ
+143 LIIMSLDGQ
-155 QRYAKEKVFVT
+155 LRHEKNNIEIS
-166 YYEDNGKHYWNL
+166 YYSKYGRNYWSFNKPVDFEDG
-178 LGDGESHGI
+178 
-187 SFGDNVLTLSEGKN
+187 SFTLSEGKN
-201 LFISAPRELIY
+201 LFVNVPQELIY
-212 QVKHGIESVK
+212 QIKHGIESVK
-222 FLDRMEKCVATK
+222 YLDRMEKCVATR

-254 YNETALTVYIDP
+254 YDKTALTVFIDP

-306 WTRSVAPPHMS
+306 WTRSVAPSHMS

-358 CKMSSENNFTFEAA
+358 CKMGSENSFTLEAA

-385 RREDGT
+385 RQEDGT

-402 AKYDGQTSG
+402 AKYNGQISG
-411 STVVIPVDDP
+411 STTVIPVDDP
-421 DITFD
+421 DIIFD
-426 DIKIGAEWFSA
+426 DVKIEAKWYSPY
-437 RELNYEF
+437 ELNWGIEEYGDRQDIVELKIIHPLDLAEF
-444 AIYETIT
+444 YVDNNMYWAT
-451 TFKIS
+451 TVEVE
-456 NPDSQTLYYVGDSIN
+456 DDSIEN
-471 WIDSSQEINEDSKEQ
+471 GEILIEGVTS
-486 IILHGTKTISETY
+486 IIRTY
-499 FYVQTV
+499 LLVQTV
-505 DGIPQWENYAP
+505 DNVIQWENGVP
-516 VFVDHPSYK
+516 VFVLDEHGNIQTK
-525 PGEAVE
+525 KEE
-531 NSEGITIGRW
+531 LE
-541 ENSHEFRV
+541 
-549 VISEDT
+549 
-555 AVYYSD
+555 
-561 IFQYEVET
+561 
-569 SLNTLDEEGD
+569 SLNIKFTSDNEYGQNIEVSLEDLSSVEEGEE